1 MRSNLQ
7 SRLGEE
13 GEFRA
18 EIKKTREFVRNEK
31 LVREYVLENV
41 TNDWGTI
48 TTDHLIWRLGREVP
62 RIPIIYG
69 RLGRGM
75 RIKFIGKVIEYK
87 KYAGIDYSVTL
98 IRLLE
103 AVKI

>member
-18 EIKKTREFVRNEK
+18 EIRKTREFVRNEK
-31 LVREYVLENV
+31 LV
-41 TNDWGTI
+41 
-48 TTDHLIWRLGREVP
+48 P
-62 RIPIIYG
+62 RIPILYS

-75 RIKFIGKVIEYK
+75 RIKFIGKIIEYK
-87 KYAGIDYSVTL
+87 KYTDIDYSITL
-98 IRLLE
+98 IKLLE
-103 AVKI
+103 ASRI